1 MIHREDRDAV
11 TILRVEHGKANAVDV
26 ELFDALRQHL
36 DQLEWSGQ
44 RAIVLTGTGGSFS
57 AGVDLFRVL
66 DGGADYLRRFLPV
79 LTATVRRLFSYP
91 RPVVAAVNGH
101 AIAGG
106 CVLACACD
114 ARVATSGPAKLG
126 LTELLVGVP
135 FPVAA
140 LEVVRFLVPDH
151 VVQRMV
157 YTGRLMA
164 PAEALALGLVDEL
177 AEPERVLE
185 AALERAAQLARIP
198 GPAFSLTKKQLRA
211 SHLDQMAQAGINF
224 DDEVTRIWCHEGTL
238 ATIRA
243 FLEATVGK
251 K

>member
-11 TILRVEHGKANAVDV
+11 TLLRVEHGKANAVDI
-26 ELFDALRQHL
+26 ELFDELRQHL

-44 RAIVLTGTGGSFS
+44 RAIVLTGTGGNFS
-57 AGVDLFRVL
+57 AGVDLYRVL
-66 DGGADYLRRFLPV
+66 EGGADYLRRFLPS

-91 RPVVAAVNGH
+91 RPVVAALNGH

-114 ARVATSGPAKLG
+114 ARVATSDPAKLG

-140 LEVVRFLVPDH
+140 LEAVRFLLPDH
-151 VVQRMV
+151 EVQRMI
-157 YTGRLMA
+157 YTGKLLH
-164 PAEALALGLVDEL
+164 PAEALAIGLVDEL
-177 AEPERVLE
+177 AAPDHVVP
-185 AALERAAQLARIP
+185 AALERAARLARIP
-198 GPAFSLTKKQLRA
+198 TPAFALTKKQMRA
-211 SHLDQMAQAGINF
+211 SHLDNMAQAGINF
-224 DDEVTRIWCHEGTL
+224 DDEVVRIWCHPDTQ

-251 K
+251 R

>member
-1 MIHREDRDAV
+1 MIHREDREAV
-11 TILRVEHGKANAVDV
+11 TLLRVEHGKANAVDI

-44 RAIVLTGTGGSFS
+44 KAIVLTGTGNSFS
-57 AGVDLFRVL
+57 AGVDLFRIL
-66 DGGADYLRRFLPV
+66 DGGADYVRRFLPV

-106 CVLACACD
+106 FVLACACD
-114 ARVATSGPAKLG
+114 ARVATSDPAKLG

-140 LEVVRFLVPDH
+140 LEAVRFLLPDH
-151 VVQRMV
+151 VVQRMI
-157 YTGRLMA
+157 YTGRLMH
-164 PAEALALGLVDEL
+164 PAESLELGVVDEL
-177 AEPERVLE
+177 AAPAHVVD
-185 AALERAAQLARIP
+185 AAVELAGRMARIP
-198 GPAFSLTKKQLRA
+198 TPAFALTKKQMRA

-224 DDEVTRIWCHEGTL
+224 DDEVVRIWCHPDTQ
-238 ATIRA
+238 ATIRH
-243 FLEATVGK
+243 FLESTVGK

>member
-1 MIHREDRDAV
+1 MIHREDRDAITV
-11 TILRVEHGKANAVDV
+11 LRVEHGKANAVDV

-44 RAIVLTGTGGSFS
+44 KAIVLTGTGNSFS

-66 DGGADYLRRFLPV
+66 EGGTDYVRRFLPV

-106 CVLACACD
+106 FVLACACD
-114 ARVATSGPAKLG
+114 ARVATSDPAKMG

-140 LEVVRFLVPDH
+140 LEAVRFLVPDH
-151 VVQRMV
+151 VVQRMI
-157 YTGRLMA
+157 YTGRLLH
-164 PAEALALGLVDEL
+164 PAETHELGLVDEL
-177 AEPERVLE
+177 AAPEKVVDTAVELAGR
-185 AALERAAQLARIP
+185 LARIP
-198 GPAFSLTKKQLRA
+198 AAAFALTKKQLRA
-211 SHLDQMAQAGINF
+211 ARLDNMAQAGISY
-224 DDEVTRIWCHEGTL
+224 DDEVVRIWCHPDTQ
-238 ATIRA
+238 AAIRG
-243 FLEATVGK
+243 FVESTVSK

>member
-1 MIHREDRDAV
+1 MIHREDRDAITV
-11 TILRVEHGKANAVDV
+11 LRVEHGKANAVDV

-44 RAIVLTGTGGSFS
+44 RAIVLTGTGNSFS

-66 DGGADYLRRFLPV
+66 EGGTDYVRRFLPV

-91 RPVVAAVNGH
+91 RPVVAAINGH

-106 CVLACACD
+106 FVLACACD
-114 ARVATSGPAKLG
+114 ARVATSDPAKLG

-140 LEVVRFLVPDH
+140 LEAVRFLVPDH
-151 VVQRMV
+151 VVQRMI
-157 YTGRLMA
+157 YTGRLLH
-164 PAEALALGLVDEL
+164 PAETHELGLIDEL
-177 AEPERVLE
+177 AAPEKVVDTAVELAGR
-185 AALERAAQLARIP
+185 LARIP
-198 GPAFSLTKKQLRA
+198 APAFALTKKQLRA
-211 SHLDQMAQAGINF
+211 AHLDNMAQAGISY
-224 DDEVTRIWCHEGTL
+224 DDEVVRIWCHPDTQ
-238 ATIRA
+238 AAIRG
-243 FLEATVGK
+243 FVESTVVK

>member
-44 RAIVLTGTGGSFS
+44 RAIVLTGTGNSFS

-79 LTATVRRLFSYP
+79 LTTTVRRLFSYP

-114 ARVATSGPAKLG
+114 ARVATSGPVKLG

-157 YTGRLMA
+157 YSGRLMA
-164 PAEALALGLVDEL
+164 PAEALQVGLVDEL

-185 AALERAAQLARIP
+185 AALERASQLARIP

-224 DDEVTRIWCHEGTL
+224 DDEVTRIWCNPDTL
-238 ATIRA
+238 ATIRG
-243 FLEATVGK
+243 FLESTVGK